1 MYEDRIAIDP
11 AVRHGKPIIRG
22 TRVPLEII
30 LGSLAGGMEID
41 EIVREYDLQKED
53 VLAALEYAT
62 RLIAGE
68 DISAYAKPK
77 FLLDAD
83 MPRSSAAAIRSLG
96 FDVPDVRDMGMRYA
110 KDQEII
116 DYALNTGRMVITR
129 DLDYG
134 EILRYPQHPGADLRI
149 RIKAEWGIN

>member
-62 RLIAGE
+62 LLIAGE
-68 DISAYAKPK
+68 EIFAYAQ
-77 FLLDAD
+77 A
-83 MPRSSAAAIRSLG
+83 
-96 FDVPDVRDMGMRYA
+96 
-110 KDQEII
+110 
-116 DYALNTGRMVITR
+116 
-129 DLDYG
+129 
-134 EILRYPQHPGADLRI
+134 
-149 RIKAEWGIN
+149 